1 MRQWPDFDSNGDLPV
16 GIYQATLSEVIAHFG
31 TSTLQ
36 RRMVAQRLARIYA
49 LARNTGQLARFIIF
63 GSFVTAKREPNDVD
77 IFMLMEDTFEAQQVT
92 GEAAMI
98 FDHFAAQHS
107 EGASI
112 FWIRRMAAI
121 DGEEAA
127 LQCWQITRE
136 QTKRGIVEVI
146 HHD

>member
-1 MRQWPDFDSNGDLPV
+1 MQQWPDFDSNGDLPV
-16 GIYQATLSEVIAHFG
+16 GIYQATLPEVIAHFG

-36 RRMVAQRLARIYA
+36 RRLVAQRLVHIYT
-49 LARNTGQLARFIIF
+49 LAHSTGQLVRFIIF
-63 GSFVTAKREPNDVD
+63 GSFVTAKLAPNDVD
-77 IFMLMEDTFEAQQVT
+77 IFMLMEDTFDAQQVA
-92 GEAAMI
+92 GEAAMV
-98 FDHFAAQHS
+98 FDHLAAQHS

-127 LQCWQITRE
+127 LQYWQITRE

>member
-1 MRQWPDFDSNGDLPV
+1 MQQWPDFDSNGDLPV
-16 GIYQATLSEVIAHFG
+16 GIYQATLSAVIAHFG
-31 TSTLQ
+31 TSTLH
-36 RRMVAQRLARIYA
+36 RRLVAQRLACIYA

-63 GSFVTAKREPNDVD
+63 GSFVTAKREPNEVD

-92 GEAAMI
+92 GEAALI
-98 FDHFAAQHS
+98 FDHLAAQHS

-127 LQCWQITRE
+127 LQYWQITRE
-136 QTKRGIVEVI
+136 QTTRGIVEVM

>member
-1 MRQWPDFDSNGDLPV
+1 MQQWPDFDSNGDLPV
-16 GIYQATLSEVIAHFG
+16 GIYPATLSEVLAHFG

-36 RRMVAQRLARIYA
+36 RRMVAQRLARIYT

-77 IFMLMEDTFEAQQVT
+77 IFMLMEDTLEAEQVT
-92 GEAAMI
+92 GEAALI
-98 FDHFAAQHS
+98 FDHLAAQHS

-121 DGEEAA
+121 DGEDAA
-127 LQCWQITRE
+127 LQYWQITRE
-136 QTKRGIVEVI
+136 QTTRGIVEVT

>member
-1 MRQWPDFDSNGDLPV
+1 MQPWPDFDRNGDLPV

-36 RRMVAQRLARIYA
+36 RRMVAQRLARVYA
-49 LARNTGQLARFIIF
+49 LARSTGQLARFIIF

-98 FDHFAAQHS
+98 FDHLAAQHS

-127 LQCWQITRE
+127 LQYWQITRE
-136 QTKRGIVEVI
+136 QTTRGIVEVM

>member
-1 MRQWPDFDSNGDLPV
+1 MQQWPDFDSNGDLPV

-49 LARNTGQLARFIIF
+49 LASNTGQLARFIIF

-98 FDHFAAQHS
+98 FDHLVAQHS
-107 EGASI
+107 EGASV

-121 DGEEAA
+121 DGGEAA
-127 LQCWQITRE
+127 LQYWQITRE
-136 QTKRGIVEVI
+136 QTKRGIIEVM

>member
-1 MRQWPDFDSNGDLPV
+1 MQQWPDFDSNGDLPV

-49 LARNTGQLARFIIF
+49 MARSTGQLARFIIF

-92 GEAAMI
+92 GEVAMV
-98 FDHFAAQHS
+98 FDHLAAQHS

-127 LQCWQITRE
+127 LQYWQITRE

>member
-1 MRQWPDFDSNGDLPV
+1 MQQWPDFDSHGDLPV
-16 GIYQATLSEVIAHFG
+16 GMYQATLAEVVAHCG
-31 TSTLQ
+31 TSTLH
-36 RRMVAQRLARIYA
+36 RRLVAQRLARIYV
-49 LARNTGQLARFIIF
+49 LARGTGQLARFIIF

-92 GEAAMI
+92 GAAAMI
-98 FDHFAAQHS
+98 FDHLAAQHS

-127 LQCWQITRE
+127 LQYWQITRD
-136 QTKRGIVEVI
+136 QTKRGIVEVM

>member
-1 MRQWPDFDSNGDLPV
+1 MQQWPDFDSNGDLPV

-36 RRMVAQRLARIYA
+36 RRMVAQRLARMYA
-49 LARNTGQLARFIIF
+49 LARSTGQLARFIIF
-63 GSFVTAKREPNDVD
+63 GSSVTAKREPNDVD

-92 GEAAMI
+92 GEAAMV
-98 FDHFAAQHS
+98 FDHLAAQHS

-121 DGEEAA
+121 DGEKAA
-127 LQCWQITRE
+127 LQYWQMTRE

>member
-1 MRQWPDFDSNGDLPV
+1 MQLWPDFDSNGDLPA
-16 GIYQATLSEVIAHFG
+16 GIYQATLPEVIAHFG

-36 RRMVAQRLARIYA
+36 RRLVAQRLARIYA
-49 LARNTGQLARFIIF
+49 LAYSTGQLVRFIIF
-63 GSFVTAKREPNDVD
+63 GSFVTAKLEPNDVD
-77 IFMLMEDTFEAQQVT
+77 IFMLMEDTFDAQQVT
-92 GEAAMI
+92 GEAAMV
-98 FDHFAAQHS
+98 FDHLAAQHS

-127 LQCWQITRE
+127 LQYWQITRE